1 MASDIVITRGG
12 GDIGSGV
19 IQKLYR
25 AGFSVLVLELAS
37 PLMIRRAVAFA
48 PAVINGETVIE
59 GIRAVKA
66 ETIQAIRN
74 IWDQG
79 NIPVMVDPEG
89 IMVKE
94 LCPLAVVD
102 VTLAKRNTGMHR
114 AMAPITIALG
124 PGFRAG
130 EDVDVVIE
138 TNRGHNLGRL
148 IFSGCA
154 EPDTGIP
161 APVDGYGAERVL
173 RAPRDGTVRHALDI
187 GAHVRKGETVCYTD
201 GEPLSAPLNGVI
213 RGLVMNG
220 RTVTKGSKIGDIDPR
235 GREDYCFTI
244 SDKARAIGGA
254 VLEAILYLKRVKGL
268 L

>member
-1 MASDIVITRGG
+1 MASDIVVTRGG

-25 AGFSVLVLELAS
+25 AGFRVLVLELEC
-37 PLMIRRAVAFA
+37 PLMIRRAVSFA
-48 PAVINGETVIE
+48 QAVIDGETVIE

-66 ETIQAIRN
+66 ESIEAVRN
-74 IWDQG
+74 IWQQG
-79 NIPVMVDPEG
+79 NIPVMIDPEG
-89 IMVKE
+89 IMATE

-114 AMAPITIALG
+114 AMAPITVALG
-124 PGFRAG
+124 PGFSAG
-130 EDVDVVIE
+130 EDVDVVVE

-148 IFSGCA
+148 IFDGSA

-161 APVDGYGAERVL
+161 SPLDGCGAERVL
-173 RAPRDGTVRHALDI
+173 RAPCDGRVRHVLDI

-220 RTVTKGSKIGDIDPR
+220 RTVTRGSKIGDIDPR
-235 GREDYCFTI
+235 DREDYCFTI

-268 L
+268 P